1 MVNQMVLDN
10 GQTISAP
17 SGLVMSSNELTTS
30 LNNESITFSTKTA
43 TGEEEEDEED
53 DSDEGSDNRSENGI
67 KSILTLSG
75 IGMLVLFS
83 IL

>member
-10 GQTISAP
+10 GQTISAT

-30 LNNESITFSTKTA
+30 LNNESITSSTKTA
-43 TGEEEEDEED
+43 TGEEDEEEED

-67 KSILTLSG
+67 KSIITLSG